1 MTLVVAFVFFTGIVM
16 IGMTIVAINVW
27 GPYMV
32 EFKNFSDA
40 FLAIFFLHMGLLNFE
55 FMRYYNVV
63 WSFGFVIIY
72 SIFVIY
78 ILLSSFMTF
87 FIDSY
92 RRVTLQHGQPLQEL
106 NRWQGVHW
114 KHDHFRSRYSFLRW
128 FFGWLPDEFTK
139 RLFKN
144 FNDEKD
150 EASQSE

>member
-72 SIFVIY
+72 TIFVIY

-106 NRWQGVHW
+106 NRWQGVHQ
-114 KHDHFRSRYSFLRW
+114 KHDHFRSRYRFLRW